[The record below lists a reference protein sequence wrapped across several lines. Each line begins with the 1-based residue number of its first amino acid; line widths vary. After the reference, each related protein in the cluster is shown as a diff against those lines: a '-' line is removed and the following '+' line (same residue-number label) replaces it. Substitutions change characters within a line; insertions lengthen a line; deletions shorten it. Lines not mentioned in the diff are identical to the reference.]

1 MLKKGDKAPAFSL
14 ATQDGKASSAALKGQ
29 RYVLY
34 FYPADDTPG
43 CTKEACSFR
52 DNLARFNTA
61 SVPVFGVSPQDA
73 ASKSKFAAKYKLNF
87 PLLADVEKSLAEA
100 YGVWVEK
107 SMYGKKYM
115 GVQRST
121 FVVNAKGVIEQ
132 VWEKVKPEDHA
143 AEVLAYLAGGST
155 ATMAAK
161 PAAKRA
167 AATGAGKTGVKKV
180 AAKKPAVK
188 KPVAKKSR

>member
-1 MLKKGDKAPAFSL
+1 MLKKGDKAPAFAL
-14 ATQDGKASSAALKGQ
+14 ATQDGKASSAALKGK

-52 DNLARFNTA
+52 DNLTRFNSA
-61 SVPVFGVSPQDA
+61 NVPVFGVSPQDA
-73 ASKSKFAAKYKLNF
+73 DSKRKFVAKYKLNF
-87 PLLADVEKSLAEA
+87 PLLADVDKSLAEA

-121 FVVNAKGVIEQ
+121 FVIDEKGVIEQ

-143 AEVLAYLAGGST
+143 AEVLAYLAGG
-155 ATMAAK
+155 AAAKTPK
-161 PAAKRA
+161 PAARPKKA
-167 AATGAGKTGVKKV
+167 PAGKKTG
-180 AAKKPAVK
+180 
-188 KPVAKKSR
+188 